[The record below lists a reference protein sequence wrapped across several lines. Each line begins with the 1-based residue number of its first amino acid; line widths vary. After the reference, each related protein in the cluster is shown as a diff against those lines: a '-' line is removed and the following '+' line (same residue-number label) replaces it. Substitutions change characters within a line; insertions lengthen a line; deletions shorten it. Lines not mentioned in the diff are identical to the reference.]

1 MPYHLL
7 SDALCNKYTK
17 VVSYHTGD
25 IVFNQGE
32 LCQHIGFIEMGE
44 IHVITITHTEKEET
58 ITSLST
64 GDAFGDLLLFSDHPY
79 YLGHAICKK
88 ETVVRYI
95 EKEQLPLLFQ
105 NKAFFTAFLS
115 MISNK
120 AMQLKNEN
128 KLLRHSNLK
137 DRMMHY
143 LIEEQLRTH
152 SSTIQIENITAFATL
167 LSFTRP
173 TVSKALQQ
181 LVKEGEIE
189 IRKKGQTCWIRLLH
203 PDYIYF
209 QSQ

>member
-17 VVSYHTGD
+17 IVCYHAGD

-32 LCQHIGFIEMGE
+32 MCQHIGFIEIGE
-44 IHVITITHTEKEET
+44 IDVITITHTEKEET
-58 ITSLST
+58 ITSLFK
-64 GDAFGDLLLFSDHPY
+64 GDAFGDLLLFSNHPY

-95 EKEQLPLLFQ
+95 EKEHLLLLFQ
-105 NKAFFTAFLS
+105 NQAFLTAFLS
-115 MISNK
+115 MISHK

-137 DRMMHY
+137 DRIMHY

-152 SSTIQIENITAFATL
+152 SSTIQIENVSTFATL

-173 TVSKALQQ
+173 TVSKVLQQ
-181 LVKEGEIE
+181 LVKEGEIQ
-189 IRKKGQTCWIRLLH
+189 IHKKGQTCWIQLIH
-203 PDYIYF
+203 PDYVRF
-209 QSQ
+209 Q

>member
-7 SDALCNKYTK
+7 PDVLLSKYTK
-17 VVSYHTGD
+17 IVHYHIGD

-32 LCQHIGFIEMGE
+32 ICQHIGFIEMGE
-44 IHVITITHTEKEET
+44 IAVITITHTEKEET
-58 ITSLST
+58 ITSLFK
-64 GDAFGDLLLFSDHPY
+64 GDAFGDLLLFSNHPY

-88 ETVVRYI
+88 ETIVRYI
-95 EKEQLPLLFQ
+95 EKEQLQLLFQ
-105 NKAFFTAFLS
+105 NQDFLTAFLS

-120 AMQLKNEN
+120 AMQIKNEN

-137 DRMMHY
+137 DRIMHY

-152 SSTIQIENITAFATL
+152 SSTIQIKNISAFASM
-167 LSFTRP
+167 LSFARP

-181 LVKEGEIE
+181 LVKEGEIQ
-189 IRKKGQTCWIRLLH
+189 IHKKGQNCWIRLIH

-209 QSQ
+209 E